1 MTATKLRI
9 DTKQLDKIV
18 KNLDTSTEKVIR
30 AVALEIESGAK
41 QAAPVDTGAL
51 RSSIYTVTKKEDG
64 YEKARSV
71 VDGINAR
78 VATAAHPKPSGKVI
92 AHVGP
97 CVEYA
102 AYVELGT
109 SKMSAR
115 PYLMPAVEREVTR
128 INDGSK
134 WREMFE

>member
-1 MTATKLRI
+1 MTTNLRI

-18 KNLDTSTEKVIR
+18 KNLDVSTEKVIR
-30 AVALEIESGAK
+30 SIAFEIEAGAK
-41 QAAPVDTGAL
+41 QLAPLMTGAL
-51 RSSIYTVTKKEDG
+51 RGSIYTVTKKEDG

-71 VDGINAR
+71 VHGLNAKA
-78 VATAAHPKPSGKVI
+78 ATAPHPKPSGKVI

-97 CVEYA
+97 CTEYA

-115 PYLMPAVEREVTR
+115 PYLMPAVEREVNK

-134 WREMFE
+134 WKELFE